1 MENTSKTLKTDI
13 DSPCHRCAVRTGGV
27 NPSGNHRRRSFRRP
41 GYMRSEPI
49 NQLDVA
55 ETSCDSEHHRS
66 PISKSPAVENTQ
78 KSASE
83 LLGEKWL
90 TEGFERDNSSKSSNK
105 HHLHDE
111 EDNLP
116 VQSRDVF
123 NSSFSFIQQS
133 LDTCDLLDVNTC
145 YSPRTE
151 HKQSESASGHQLKSK
166 TSNSGFLKP
175 PSDLMNH
182 LSQSETSIVQMNQLE
197 TRTVRVSQSKS
208 SFLKPLS
215 ALMNHLSQSE
225 TTSVPINQ
233 SETSSAPKSQSN
245 SGFLKPLSDL
255 MKHLTP
261 PESSIVLMNQSETIT
276 IPMNQTKNSTIPVSQ
291 SNADFLNPPSALMN
305 HLNQSETVLIPMNQ
319 SETSTIPV
327 SQSNSGFLKPSS
339 NLINH
344 LSQSESVTVPMNQSE
359 TSTVSLSQSEPNF
372 FSLGHLPCS
381 IGQSAQQ
388 KGLLLDRELWLVDLD
403 LQTSSSMMSKY
414 TKENIQDSD
423 SGSLDTEITSSHS
436 IDSSDSTSSGYEST
450 TPSSDQSQ
458 DGLMKKYE
466 DFLQDCLQNNRTN
479 TKIES
484 IMMKLQRL
492 QHKAI
497 LDDDYDTAERFGK
510 KLEELR
516 RERATLKP
524 GLPSRHP
531 EVTGYLERLRTAVNS
546 AIHRTDSDCSTGDP
560 SEDQRS
566 CISQS
571 RAQTREMLLEEK
583 QRIQKEMCD
592 VQRRLRDLQERSRAL
607 ELQLELQEMQGPVLR
622 AADSPH
628 LHLTARALEDLLT
641 SEHRQRISVSPPA
654 HIRRLEEQERVL
666 SLSIREAETK
676 VLLNQRLCFSLR
688 QKVSE
693 SETQLLALHEAKL
706 TAVSGND
713 FSSAK
718 ELKAEIRS
726 VYRERDRLE
735 LLHRKLQTLSTGS
748 GLDLSRMKE
757 KHKHIKLELQNGEAQ
772 YERSLKENTVK
783 YIELLEDKLHSCE
796 SAALEHVLEADLEAC
811 HLLLKGLDQRNLSLS
826 QTEDLPSG
834 SASASDVLQF
844 TKDEEDCAMLTA
856 LGGRWCPE
864 ADLQHSQFT
873 KKLEEFLFC
882 LEDEA
887 PENLCGETTELTER
901 CELISYRL
909 HYLEEQLQTA
919 IDNND
924 KELTLSLEREVLEL
938 KSALQAMLSQLK
950 EEDEDED
957 DEEEEKYCDVEEEQ
971 VEDEDLE
978 EEHYFSD
985 SWEI

>member
-1 MENTSKTLKTDI
+1 MMFAGMIRVENTSKTLNTDT
-13 DSPCHRCAVRTGGV
+13 DSPCHRCAVRTDGV
-27 NPSGNHRRRSFRRP
+27 NPSGNHRKRSFRRP

-49 NQLDVA
+49 NQLDTA
-55 ETSCDSEHHRS
+55 ETSCDSEHQRS
-66 PISKSPAVENTQ
+66 PISKSSAVEKTQ

-83 LLGEKWL
+83 LPSEKWL
-90 TEGFERDNSSKSSNK
+90 TEGFKRDNSKSSKND
-105 HHLHDE
+105 HLHDE

-116 VQSRDVF
+116 MQSRDVF

-151 HKQSESASGHQLKSK
+151 HKQSESTSQHQLKFEASK
-166 TSNSGFLKP
+166 SGLFKP

-182 LSQSETSIVQMNQLE
+182 LSQSETSIVQINQLE
-197 TRTVRVSQSKS
+197 TSTVPGSLSETRTVPVSQSKS
-208 SFLKPLS
+208 SFLKPIS

-225 TTSVPINQ
+225 TITVPINQ
-233 SETSSAPKSQSN
+233 SETSTAPVSQSN

-255 MKHLTP
+255 MKHLTQS
-261 PESSIVLMNQSETIT
+261 ESSIVSMTQSETNIISINQSETIT
-276 IPMNQTKNSTIPVSQ
+276 IPMNQSKNSTVPVSQ
-291 SNADFLNPPSALMN
+291 SNSDFLKPSSALMN
-305 HLNQSETVLIPMNQ
+305 RLSQSETVTIPMNQ

-327 SQSNSGFLKPSS
+327 SQSNSGFLKPPSA
-339 NLINH
+339 LITH
-344 LSQSESVTVPMNQSE
+344 LSESESVTVPMNQSE
-359 TSTVSLSQSEPNF
+359 TSTDSLSQSEHDF
-372 FSLGHLPCS
+372 FSSRHLPCS
-381 IGQSAQQ
+381 FGQSAQQ
-388 KGLLLDRELWLVDLD
+388 KSLLLDRELWLVDLD
-403 LQTSSSMMSKY
+403 MQTSSSMMSNY
-414 TKENIQDSD
+414 AKENIQDSD
-423 SGSLDTEITSSHS
+423 SGSLDAEITSSHS

-450 TPSSDQSQ
+450 TPSSDQSR

-531 EVTGYLERLRTAVNS
+531 EVIGYLERLRTAVNS
-546 AIHRTDSDCSTGDP
+546 AIYRTDSDCRHTGEL

-566 CISQS
+566 CSAPS
-571 RAQTREMLLEEK
+571 RAQTRETLLEEK
-583 QRIQKEMCD
+583 QRIQREMCD
-592 VQRRLRDLQERSRAL
+592 VQRRLQGLQERSRAL

-641 SEHRQRISVSPPA
+641 SEHRQHISISPPA

-735 LLHRKLQTLSTGS
+735 LLHRKLQTLSKGS

-757 KHKHIKLELQNGEAQ
+757 RHKHIKLELQDGEAQ
-772 YERSLKENTVK
+772 YGEKRSTFTLFSFLTHGGDV
-783 YIELLEDKLHSCE
+783 ELQIRRTD
-796 SAALEHVLEADLEAC
+796 
-811 HLLLKGLDQRNLSLS
+811 LLLTFSV
-826 QTEDLPSG
+826 E
-834 SASASDVLQF
+834 
-844 TKDEEDCAMLTA
+844 
-856 LGGRWCPE
+856 LGWG
-864 ADLQHSQFT
+864 
-873 KKLEEFLFC
+873 
-882 LEDEA
+882 
-887 PENLCGETTELTER
+887 
-901 CELISYRL
+901 
-909 HYLEEQLQTA
+909 
-919 IDNND
+919 
-924 KELTLSLEREVLEL
+924 
-938 KSALQAMLSQLK
+938 
-950 EEDEDED
+950 
-957 DEEEEKYCDVEEEQ
+957 
-971 VEDEDLE
+971 
-978 EEHYFSD
+978 
-985 SWEI
+985 